1 MYKSKYIESE
11 TDDEY
16 LNFCNFESDSN
27 NVAND
32 TSDLNNNNTNTDLNL
47 VDDNCYEDESNLDDD
62 DLFFDDQRK
71 WDLDEKLN
79 IISKYNS
86 NFVKYLEAKGQY

>member
-1 MYKSKYIESE
+1 MNKSKYIESE

-16 LNFCNFESDSN
+16 LNFCNFENDSSDF
-27 NVAND
+27 
-32 TSDLNNNNTNTDLNL
+32 NNNNTNTDLNL
-47 VDDNCYEDESNLDDD
+47 VDGNCYEDDSNSNEEDEE

-71 WDLDEKLN
+71 WDLEEKLN

-86 NFVKYLEAKGQY
+86 NFVKYLEAKG